1 MKTKLLVL
9 IIILL
14 SINISP
20 LSDSHY
26 YYVKVKNGNIY
37 YGMIIERVKN
47 DHIKLQTIS
56 HNIIYIEWSDIVK
69 LSAYKIRE
77 EKIKTDIEKVKINL
91 PFAQLKKDYLGTKY
105 IVSLNIH
112 FRGKDMIP
120 YISIEKPLF
129 FNLKK
134 YFFITGNLLYDE
146 KFFTNID
153 LLFGYKLLKI
163 KSRNNIFFS
172 LSFGGYYSIINNC
185 KEEYGIT
192 AELLMGNT
200 FLDND
205 IKSFN
210 LRYGLK
216 FISFH
221 YEYEEIDGDYYF
233 YEEFGPQVYFTI
245 GWGFNI

>member
-1 MKTKLLVL
+1 
-9 IIILL
+9 
-14 SINISP
+14 
-20 LSDSHY
+20 
-26 YYVKVKNGNIY
+26 
-37 YGMIIERVKN
+37 MIIERVKN
-47 DHIKLQTIS
+47 DHIKLQTRS
-56 HNIIYIEWSDIVK
+56 LNIIYIEWSDIVK

-77 EKIKTDIEKVKINL
+77 EKINTDIKKVKIYL
-91 PFAQLKKDYLGTKY
+91 PLAQLKKDYLDTKF

-112 FRGKDMIP
+112 FRSKYMIP

-129 FNLKK
+129 INLKK
-134 YFFITGNLLYDE
+134 YFFITSNLLYDE

-163 KSRNNIFFS
+163 KSRSNMFFS
-172 LSFGGYYSIINNC
+172 LSFGWYYSIINNC

-192 AELLMGNT
+192 DELLMGNT

-216 FISFH
+216 FI
-221 YEYEEIDGDYYF
+221 
-233 YEEFGPQVYFTI
+233 
-245 GWGFNI
+245 